1 MTFEQ
6 VALGRSESGELV
18 KFLASPGFDV
28 LMRIL
33 RGERDHCAFK
43 IGNAVAGMPMGKFA
57 SAEEISAAT
66 HADAVRAR
74 DLTAAIT
81 ELERLATTDRD
92 AFVETRVIP

>member
-1 MTFEQ
+1 MTFDQ
-6 VALGRSESGELV
+6 VALGQSESGDLV
-18 KFLASPGFDV
+18 KILAAPGFDV
-28 LMRIL
+28 LMRLL

-43 IGNAVAGMPMGKFA
+43 VGMTVASMPTGKFS
-57 SAEEISAAT
+57 SAEEISLAI

-74 DLTAAIT
+74 DLTSAIT